1 MKRYFF
7 LLGLLAILLA
17 GCSHDE
23 LTMLTGSYNAPD
35 ETGLRS
41 FRFNQKT
48 GEAVLLDSAVA
59 RNPSYLVPSANG
71 KTVYAVGEL
80 SDLPSVSAF
89 RFKKK
94 KGAFKLLGTVPAGG
108 SDPCYI
114 STNGRVA
121 VTADYGGSLSVHR
134 IGRGGRIKEAATR
147 FLSGTG
153 GPDTLR
159 QRTPHMHCAVFSPDG
174 KYLYA
179 SDFSA
184 DRILLF
190 EVREQDLEPVV
201 DSLGQPVAFPLDP
214 GTGPR
219 HIVFSPKG
227 KSGYVIGELSG
238 TVTVFSV
245 EENGRLSLRQTIPS
259 DPYDGHGSADIRLSP
274 DGRFLYASN
283 RLVNDGITVFA
294 VSKNGLLEKV
304 AHQATRI
311 HPRNFILTPNGRYL
325 LCACRDSDMVQVF
338 LRDKKTGLLMDTGQN
353 ILLPKP
359 VCIRF
364 LP

>member
-1 MKRYFF
+1 MKRFFF
-7 LLGLLAILLA
+7 LLTLLTGLLTA
-17 GCSHDE
+17 CNHDE
-23 LTMLTGSYNAPD
+23 LTMITGSYNAPD

-48 GEAVLLDSAVA
+48 GEAVFLDSAVT

-80 SDLPSVSAF
+80 TDLPTVSAF

-94 KGAFKLLGTVPAGG
+94 NGSFKLLGTVLAGG

-114 STNGRVA
+114 STDGRIV
-121 VTADYGGSLSVHR
+121 VTADYGGSLSVYP
-134 IGRGGRIKEAATR
+134 IGRGGRIKDYSQC
-147 FLSGTG
+147 FPSSTG
-153 GPDTLR
+153 GTDSLR
-159 QRTPHMHCAVFSPDG
+159 QGTPHLHCALFSPDG

-184 DRILLF
+184 DRILRF
-190 EVREQDLEPVV
+190 EVKEKGLEPSV
-201 DSLGQPVAFPLDP
+201 DSLGNPVFFPVDP

-219 HIVFSPKG
+219 HIVFSPNG
-227 KSGYVIGELSG
+227 QSCYVIGELSG
-238 TVTVFSV
+238 CVTHFDL
-245 EENGRLSLRQTIPS
+245 EADGGLTPRQSLPS
-259 DPYDGHGSADIRLSP
+259 DPYDGRGSADIRISP

-283 RLVNDGITVFA
+283 RLVNDGITVFSL
-294 VSKNGLLEKV
+294 SKNGLMEKV

-311 HPRNFILTPNGRYL
+311 HPRNFIITPNGRYL
-325 LCACRDSDMVQVF
+325 LCACRDSDMIQVF
-338 LRDKKTGLLMDTGQN
+338 RRDKKTGLLTDTGLN

-364 LP
+364 L